1 MVGIGWAGQAR
12 CVADRLVLVRCG
24 LVWQGRRGKV
34 GRGCDRRGRRGTV
47 RNGRAGL
54 GRVRQARSGTEWY
67 GRAG

>member
-12 CVADRLVLVRCG
+12 CVADRLVLVRRG

-34 GRGCDRRGRRGTV
+34 GRGCDRRGRHVGDWH
-47 RNGRAGL
+47 
-54 GRVRQARSGTEWY
+54 GRVRLALDRQARSGTEWY

>member
-34 GRGCDRRGRRGTV
+34 GRGCDRRGRPVG
-47 RNGRAGL
+47 AG
-54 GRVRQARSGTEWY
+54 SGSF
-67 GRAG
+67 R